1 MSASNTTNLS
11 PPGLQRIYKR
21 GEVSYM
27 ELGQVSKR
35 ICHSDSLPDR
45 RLGWTRNEWEQYLK
59 DDERLRLQL
68 WKRNGWITVEDWA
81 KQEWEE
87 CGRRVRKAVSRM
99 GFRPY

>member
-45 RLGWTRNEWEQYLK
+45 HLGWTRNEWEQ
-59 DDERLRLQL
+59 L
-68 WKRNGWITVEDWA
+68 WKRNGWITDEDWA

-87 CGRRVRKAVSRM
+87 CGRRVRRAVSRM